1 MIIFAPGKAFAYKNT
16 MKTGFERAAEEIIRA
31 GNRLDTLGLA
41 PATAGNYS
49 MRLESGEIAITVS
62 GAHKGTLDKKD
73 IMRVDS
79 TGKPLEDKKPS
90 AETLLHTVLYAIFP
104 HAQAI
109 LHSHSVPCVVLTRLF
124 PKEKFLTL
132 QGYELQKV
140 FPGVTTHEKQTALPV
155 FENSQDMTVLSAQ
168 VQDVLR
174 DRPDTPAFLIRGHG
188 LYGWG
193 RTMKE
198 AAQVVEG
205 LEVLLS
211 CELETLKTG
220 KDLKR

>member
-1 MIIFAPGKAFAYKNT
+1 MPPEGLLPIRNS
-16 MKTGFERAAEEIIRA
+16 MKTGFDRAAEEIIRA

-62 GAHKGTLDKKD
+62 GAHKGTLEKKD
-73 IMRVDS
+73 IMRVDAQ
-79 TGKPLEDKKPS
+79 GNALEDKKPS
-90 AETLLHTVLYAIFP
+90 AETLLHTLLYAMFP
-104 HAQAI
+104 HVQAI
-109 LHSHSVPCVVLTRLF
+109 LHSHSIPCVVLTRLF
-124 PKEKFLTL
+124 PKEKFMTV

-140 FPGVTTHEKQTALPV
+140 FLGVTSHETQVMLPV
-155 FENSQDMTVLSAQ
+155 FDNSQDMTVLSAQ
-168 VQDVLR
+168 VQEVLR
-174 DRPDTPAFLIRGHG
+174 DRPETPAYLIRGHG

-211 CELETLKTG
+211 CELEMLKLA
-220 KDLKR
+220 KDMKR